1 MPGSVNPWRGDLRSY
16 SIGSRGARSLSRL
29 AEQEKPMR
37 PIAVALLITTL
48 MTGALVLSG
57 RASAGADIGD
67 DPTGKS
73 GFPRDAASLRQLDA
87 EQLRIVR
94 RASAQCWHAGQGG
107 FGGRGPV
114 ARACVMSATEGALAA
129 RKDEILKAYSD
140 ALPMNVR
147 YDRNRPSLY
156 WQRLVIYP
164 PRRELR

>member
-1 MPGSVNPWRGDLRSY
+1 
-16 SIGSRGARSLSRL
+16 
-29 AEQEKPMR
+29 MR
-37 PIAVALLITTL
+37 PATFAFLIAAAFVAVSLPLTS
-48 MTGALVLSG
+48 GAA
-57 RASAGADIGD
+57 RAGADIGD

-107 FGGRGPV
+107 FGARGPV
-114 ARACVMSATEGALAA
+114 SRACIMNATEAALAA

-164 PRRELR
+164 PQNQ